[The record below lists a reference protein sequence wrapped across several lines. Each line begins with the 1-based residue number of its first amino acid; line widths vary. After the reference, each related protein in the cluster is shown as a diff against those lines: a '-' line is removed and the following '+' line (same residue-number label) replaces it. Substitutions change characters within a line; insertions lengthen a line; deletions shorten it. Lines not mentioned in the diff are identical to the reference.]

1 MSDTKKVVA
10 VAFISYGRL
19 LIVQSKRSSTTNTW
33 TMIGGG
39 VEENETPLDAAI
51 RETKEEIHNGFD
63 ITAED
68 LEPVMGFKET
78 AASDPNL
85 MIEMNIFISKKDID
99 VDLIPDEEILKY
111 HWFRIGE
118 TDYNISSSIR
128 DHFLPYAIEKGLL
141 F

>member
-99 VDLIPDEEILKY
+99 VDLIPNEEILKY

>member
-39 VEENETPLDAAI
+39 VEENETSLDAAI

-63 ITAED
+63 ITADD

-99 VDLIPDEEILKY
+99 VDLIPNEEILKY

-118 TDYNISSSIR
+118 TDYNISSSVR

>member
-1 MSDTKKVVA
+1 MSDTKKVVG

-19 LIVQSKRSSTTNTW
+19 LIVQSQRSSTTNTW

-39 VEENETPLDAAI
+39 VEDNETPLDAAI
-51 RETKEEIHNGFD
+51 RETQEEIHNGFT
-63 ITAED
+63 ITADD

-85 MIEMNIFISKKDID
+85 MIEMNIFICKKEID
-99 VDLIPDEEILKY
+99 VDLTPDEEILKY

>member
-99 VDLIPDEEILKY
+99 VDLIPNEEILKY

-118 TDYNISSSIR
+118 TDYNISSSVR